1 MRARRLERRE
11 TTAEGS
17 PAAGAR
23 RTEEHHA
30 RRADGARQVADAAV
44 VADVERSARQN
55 GREVR

>member
-44 VADVERSARQN
+44 VADVERGARQN
-55 GREVR
+55 GR